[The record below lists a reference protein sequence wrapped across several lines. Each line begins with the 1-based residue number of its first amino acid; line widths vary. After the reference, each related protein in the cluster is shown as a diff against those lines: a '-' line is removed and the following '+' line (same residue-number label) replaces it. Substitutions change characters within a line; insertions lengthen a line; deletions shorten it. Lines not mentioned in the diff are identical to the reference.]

1 MMVLFCWSL
10 LIVSSCLLIF
20 TLLRNKYSLQWLGVV
35 GLNLVGAAIIL
46 FLINWLGASSNF
58 HIAINEGTVAT
69 ITILGIPGVLLL
81 VALKLV
87 LF

>member
-1 MMVLFCWSL
+1 MMVLFWWSL

-20 TLLRNKYSLQWLGVV
+20 TLLRHKYSLQWLGVV

-46 FLINWLGASSNF
+46 FLINWWGASSNF
-58 HIAINEGTVAT
+58 HIAINEGTVVT
-69 ITILGIPGVLLL
+69 IAILGIPGVLLL

>member
-1 MMVLFCWSL
+1 MVLFWWSL

-20 TLLRNKYSLQWLGVV
+20 TLLSNKYSLQWLGVV

-69 ITILGIPGVLLL
+69 IAILGIPGVLLL
-81 VALKLV
+81 VALKFV